1 VQVSALERVQEQEQ
15 VVPTPIPTRLR
26 CRHCHRRPRA
36 SPPSRSTP
44 WQTTIGCG
52 SSISRRSFGVL
63 LMATPMAK
71 SAAKAHANRLEPII
85 VCGDPPM

>member
-1 VQVSALERVQEQEQ
+1 MTLTIVNMIPKSLSGEEHQDSEPTIAVNTVANNNRVR
-15 VVPTPIPTRLR
+15 VIDL
-26 CRHCHRRPRA
+26 
-36 SPPSRSTP
+36 SPK
-44 WQTTIGCG
+44 
-52 SSISRRSFGVL
+52 FVGVL